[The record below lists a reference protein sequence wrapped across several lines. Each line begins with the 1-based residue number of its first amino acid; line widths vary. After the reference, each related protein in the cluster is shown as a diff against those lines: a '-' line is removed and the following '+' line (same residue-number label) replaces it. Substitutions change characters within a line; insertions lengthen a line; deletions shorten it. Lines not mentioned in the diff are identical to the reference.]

1 MTRQEYLEKMQ
12 AYREE
17 LQANAK
23 KKNEVLDRLND
34 QYRQDLT
41 DLNQKKRNEERKIR
55 DEHQS
60 AQQDIERKMNA
71 LKMQWA
77 QEHPVNE
84 IRIVE

>member
-1 MTRQEYLEKMQ
+1 MDRQEYLKQMQ
-12 AYREE
+12 TLREE
-17 LQANAK
+17 LQANARK
-23 KKNEVLDRLND
+23 RNEAMDSLCD

-41 DLNQKKRNEERKIR
+41 VLNEEKRAKERQIR